1 MLLQLFQFLPVVFN
15 FQCSRMLEDRQKQP
29 VNGLPAGDVYNS
41 VEVVTLDKQAA
52 DGEKRQL
59 PVLPDLQVFQVLG
72 KACT

>member
-1 MLLQLFQFLPVVFN
+1 
-15 FQCSRMLEDRQKQP
+15 MLEDRQKQP

-59 PVLPDLQVFQVLG
+59 PVLPDLQVLQVLG
-72 KACT
+72 AACT